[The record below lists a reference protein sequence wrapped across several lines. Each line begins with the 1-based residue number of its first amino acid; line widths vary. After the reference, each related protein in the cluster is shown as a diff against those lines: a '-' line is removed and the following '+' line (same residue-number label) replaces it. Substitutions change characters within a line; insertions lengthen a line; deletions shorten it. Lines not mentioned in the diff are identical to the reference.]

1 MLHIYSFLLLIAF
14 FLLSPLFLVRR
25 EKYAAGFMQRLGY
38 LPERPDKNSK
48 ALWIHCVSVGEVNAA
63 RKLVDLLRT
72 ELKNHPIV
80 ISTTTKTGQDLALDV
95 FKGKAEIVFYFPYDW
110 KFIVR
115 RALRK
120 INPSLVLLMETE
132 LWPNFIAESDR
143 AGVPTVLLN
152 GRLSQKSFDRYRRI
166 NLFLSP
172 VLRKIRLALMQ
183 APRDA
188 ERIEQLGI
196 PSERVS
202 VPGNLKFDQDPLES
216 NALTDSFRERFAFD
230 GVVPL
235 IVAASTHDPEE
246 KILLEAFRELRKT
259 IAVRLM
265 IAPRHPQRFDAVAR
279 IAAISGL
286 STVRRS
292 QEPNPADAMA
302 DVVILDSIGELRS
315 VYPLATLVFCGGSLI
330 PHGGQSMLE
339 PASEGKPIVTG
350 FHTYNFAN
358 AVEVFAF
365 HDAIVTLP
373 ELGIADAPS
382 QLSSTFYNLISN
394 PELMMKIGTNA
405 KEVMDRN
412 RGASEK
418 TLDALRRL
426 LGESE

>member
-25 EKYAAGFMQRLGY
+25 EKYAAGFLQRLGY

-95 FKGKAEIVFYFPYDW
+95 FKGKAELIFYFPYDW
-110 KFIVR
+110 KFSVR

-120 INPSLVLLMETE
+120 INPSFVFLMETE

-143 AGVPTVLLN
+143 VGVPTVLLN
-152 GRLSQKSFDRYRRI
+152 GRLSQKSFERYRRI
-166 NLFLSP
+166 DFFLRP

-196 PSERVS
+196 PSERVL

-216 NALTDSFRERFAFD
+216 KALTDSFRERFAFD
-230 GVVPL
+230 GAVPL

-259 IAVRLM
+259 IAVRLL
-265 IAPRHPQRFDAVAR
+265 IAPRHPQRFEAVAR

-292 QEPNPADAMA
+292 QEPNPVDATA

-315 VYPLATLVFCGGSLI
+315 AYPLATLVFCGGSLI

-350 FHTYNFAN
+350 FHTHNFAN

-373 ELGIADAPS
+373 ELGVADAPS
-382 QLSSTFYNLISN
+382 QLSSTFYDLLSN
-394 PELMMKIGTNA
+394 PELMTKIGTNA

-426 LGESE
+426 IGESE

>member
-1 MLHIYSFLLLIAF
+1 
-14 FLLSPLFLVRR
+14 
-25 EKYAAGFMQRLGY
+25 
-38 LPERPDKNSK
+38 
-48 ALWIHCVSVGEVNAA
+48 
-63 RKLVDLLRT
+63 
-72 ELKNHPIV
+72 
-80 ISTTTKTGQDLALDV
+80 
-95 FKGKAEIVFYFPYDW
+95 
-110 KFIVR
+110 
-115 RALRK
+115 
-120 INPSLVLLMETE
+120 
-132 LWPNFIAESDR
+132 
-143 AGVPTVLLN
+143 
-152 GRLSQKSFDRYRRI
+152 
-166 NLFLSP
+166 
-172 VLRKIRLALMQ
+172 
-183 APRDA
+183 
-188 ERIEQLGI
+188 
-196 PSERVS
+196 
-202 VPGNLKFDQDPLES
+202 
-216 NALTDSFRERFAFD
+216 
-230 GVVPL
+230 
-235 IVAASTHDPEE
+235 
-246 KILLEAFRELRKT
+246 
-259 IAVRLM
+259 M